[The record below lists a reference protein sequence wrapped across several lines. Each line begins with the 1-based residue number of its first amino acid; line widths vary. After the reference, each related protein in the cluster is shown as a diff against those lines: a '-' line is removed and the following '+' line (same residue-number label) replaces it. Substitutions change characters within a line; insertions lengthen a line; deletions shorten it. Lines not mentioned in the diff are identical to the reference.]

1 MTNKGLILAVDDTPA
16 SLKLLTDL
24 LKNEGYE
31 VHSAINGDLALR
43 SAMSNPPDLVLLD
56 IRMAGMD
63 GFEVCRRL
71 KAQEQTRGIPVI
83 FVSAMSATDEKVQ
96 GFELGAVDFVTKPYQ
111 REELL
116 ARVRT
121 HLELM
126 SLRHHLE
133 EVVVERTQ
141 ELKES
146 EEKFRSITV
155 AANDA
160 IIMMNSEGKVVFWNA
175 AAQAMFGY
183 PAHEAE
189 GRELHT
195 LIVPP
200 RFYEA
205 YRKGFEQFKLTGTG
219 TVIGRKME
227 LAALRKDGM
236 EYPIEAS
243 MAAVRLHG
251 KWHVIGILRDITE
264 RKQAEDK
271 INELNRNLERRVA
284 ERTVQLEAANK
295 ELEAFSYSVS
305 HDLRTP
311 LRAID
316 GFSRILLDDYTDK
329 LDNEGKR
336 LLNVVRDN
344 TSRMGQLIDDILMFS
359 RSSRLEMNFSTI
371 DMEKLAREVFEE
383 LQPSIEHGKLQ
394 LKIEAI
400 PPATGDRAMMHQVF
414 VNLLSNAIKFSRH
427 REAAIIKVGGSIEG
441 DEAVYYV
448 KDNGAG
454 FDMQYADKLFGVF
467 QRLHSENEFEGT
479 GIGLAIVKR
488 IITRHDGRVW
498 AEGKVN
504 EGATI
509 YFALPPH
516 YEIAK

>member
-1 MTNKGLILAVDDTPA
+1 MAHKGVILAVDDTPA

-43 SAMSNPPDLVLLD
+43 FAMSSPPDLVLLD

-71 KAQEQTRGIPVI
+71 KAQDHTRGIPVI

-111 REELL
+111 RDELL

-121 HLELM
+121 HLELT

-133 EVVVERTQ
+133 EVVEERTQ

-160 IIMMNSEGKVVFWNA
+160 IIMMNSEGNVVFWNA
-175 AAQAMFGY
+175 AAEAMFGY
-183 PAHEAE
+183 LVSEAE
-189 GRELHT
+189 GKNLHT

-205 YRKGFEQFKLTGTG
+205 YRKGFEQFKSTGTG
-219 TVIGRKME
+219 AVIGKKLE
-227 LAALRKDGM
+227 LAAMRKDGT
-236 EYPIEAS
+236 EYPIEVS
-243 MAAVRLHG
+243 MAAVKLHD
-251 KWHVIGILRDITE
+251 KWNVIGILRDITE
-264 RKQAEDK
+264 RKRAEE
-271 INELNRNLERRVA
+271 ELRKYRENLEDIVL
-284 ERTVQLEAANK
+284 ERTNKLEAANK
-295 ELEAFSYSVS
+295 ELESFSYSVS
-305 HDLRTP
+305 HDLRAP

-316 GFSRILLDDYTDK
+316 GFSRILLGDYADK
-329 LDNEGKR
+329 LDDEGKR

-344 TSRMGQLIDDILMFS
+344 AGRMGQLIDDLLRFS
-359 RSSRLEMNFSTI
+359 RTSRLEMSFSEI
-371 DMEKLAREVFEE
+371 DMEGLAHAVVEE
-383 LQPSIEHGKLQ
+383 LHPSDGKLQ
-394 LKIEAI
+394 VEIEAI
-400 PPATGDRAMMHQVF
+400 PPATGDHAMIHQVF
-414 VNLLSNAIKFSRH
+414 VNLLSNAIKFSRS
-427 REAAIIKVGGSIEG
+427 RDVAMIKIGGSIKG
-441 DEAVYYV
+441 DEAVYFV
-448 KDNGAG
+448 QDNGAG

-467 QRLHSENEFEGT
+467 QRLHSNNEFEGT
-479 GIGLAIVKR
+479 GIGLSIVKR
-488 IITRHDGRVW
+488 IITRHGGRVW

-509 YFALPPH
+509 YFALP
-516 YEIAK
+516 AKKNNHH